1 MDFTICQCC
10 LSRRYDR
17 ASLRDQAV
25 NAAILPRSEPL
36 GEFHSYTEGKP
47 QRSAARA
54 TRMRVTMMSKD
65 GEERKSILTES
76 GTNELEII
84 EFHLKKQ
91 LPDGR
96 EKTAYYGINVAK
108 VREVIRVPETTDYPN
123 AQRHMVGVFSLRDRL
138 IPLVDLAGW
147 LGIKTNPDPSHKVVI
162 VTDFNKMANGF
173 LIDSVSRIHRVSWED
188 VESPS
193 QFLEAGEND
202 CVVAVVRRD
211 GNLIMI
217 LDFEKIIA
225 DINPELS
232 MEKYDVTQDRKV
244 LIDDRMMALRQGKT
258 ILVVD
263 DSAFIRKMIETTLRT
278 AGYNVITAK
287 DGGEGL
293 EMMTDFDRLAQE
305 ERMPVT
311 GFVNAVITDVEMPR
325 MDGMHLL
332 KRLRDTPS
340 YKEMPIVMFS
350 SLMSDDNRQKA
361 LQLGAN
367 DTITK
372 PEIGRMVGMMDHM
385 LLGIAPPSPA
395 NNI

>member
-1 MDFTICQCC
+1 
-10 LSRRYDR
+10 
-17 ASLRDQAV
+17 
-25 NAAILPRSEPL
+25 
-36 GEFHSYTEGKP
+36 
-47 QRSAARA
+47 
-54 TRMRVTMMSKD
+54 MMSKD

-96 EKTAYYGINVAK
+96 EKIAYYGINVAK

-123 AQRHMVGVFSLRDRL
+123 AQRHMVGVFSLRERL

-202 CVVAVVRRD
+202 CVVVAVVRRD

-293 EMMTDFDRLAQE
+293 EMLTDFDRLAQE
-305 ERMPVT
+305 EKMPVS